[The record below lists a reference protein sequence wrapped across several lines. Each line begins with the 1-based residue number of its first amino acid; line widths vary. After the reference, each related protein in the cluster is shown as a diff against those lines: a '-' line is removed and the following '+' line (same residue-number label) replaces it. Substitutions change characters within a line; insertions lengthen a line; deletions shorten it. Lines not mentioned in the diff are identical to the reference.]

1 MGNFFLILLAGIVIG
16 IALTIYLAVRMSKK
30 KPQQPSTPSSLDI
43 MADRMRTIAH
53 NDEEPRAAIIA
64 KKALKEAGLPL
75 T

>member
-53 NDEEPRAAIIA
+53 NDEEPRAATIA